1 MEKLY
6 EQSGCNQGEG
16 LCFMSDRQKGILNAL
31 EQVFPLALKRY
42 CYRHIYA
49 NFKMKFPGL
58 LLKKTFWR
66 AYSSPN
72 CTEFNEKMEKL
83 KAISSSGHK
92 WLMEIP
98 IQHWV
103 KHTFPPF
110 TKYAHVTNNMA
121 ESFNNWINGYRVM
134 PVVRMLEEIKRK
146 ITRLIHT
153 RHEAAKRWNE
163 ELPPLVR
170 RKIIEVRM
178 EARGFSVI
186 FGHKNTFEVLENASK
201 AFVIDIGNKKCDFGE
216 WQISGLPCK
225 HVICS
230 IDVKRLKVEDYV
242 HNYLK
247 KIVFLGTYQHQFKH
261 VPDETKW
268 PLVLI
273 DNLQPPLV
281 TKFAGRPQN
290 KRKREANEPT
300 TFKRSC
306 SLRCSR
312 CNH

>member
-1 MEKLY
+1 
-6 EQSGCNQGEG
+6 
-16 LCFMSDRQKGILNAL
+16 MSDRQKGILNAL

-42 CYRHIYA
+42 CCRHIYA

-66 AYSSPN
+66 ACSSPN
-72 CTEFNEKMEKL
+72 CTEFNEQMEKL

-98 IQHWV
+98 IQHW
-103 KHTFPPF
+103 
-110 TKYAHVTNNMA
+110 
-121 ESFNNWINGYRVM
+121 INGYRVM

-146 ITRLIHT
+146 IMRLIHT
-153 RHEAAKRWNE
+153 RHEATKRWNE
-163 ELPPLVR
+163 ELPPL
-170 RKIIEVRM
+170 
-178 EARGFSVI
+178 
-186 FGHKNTFEVLENASK
+186 
-201 AFVIDIGNKKCDFGE
+201 CDCGE

-225 HVICS
+225 HAICS
-230 IDVKRLKVEDYV
+230 IDAKRLKVEDYV

-247 KIVFLGTYQHQFKH
+247 KIAFLGTYQHQFKH

-268 PLVLI
+268 PLVLT

-281 TKFAGRPQN
+281 TKSAGRPQN
-290 KRKREANEPT
+290 KRKREADEPT
-300 TFKRSC
+300 AFKRSC

-312 CNH
+312 CNHWGHNKRTCRSRNNREGSLRPQQTATEVATSQSIIFDNGELGFP